1 MGVKVRKVKEKKVQ
15 RGVKKRKGMRMI
27 NPRRLLKNT
36 RRPLKNLRRPLKNPR
51 RPLKNPR
58 KPLKNPR
65 MEVRKKSLVRKM
77 TTPRTTMLLCLCP
90 LHKKREG
97 LDFTYT
103 YDQ

>member
-1 MGVKVRKVKEKKVQ
+1 MGKVKVRKVKEKKVQ
-15 RGVKKRKGMRMI
+15 RGEKKRKGMRVI

-36 RRPLKNLRRPLKNPR
+36 RRPLKNPRRPLKNPR

-58 KPLKNPR
+58 
-65 MEVRKKSLVRKM
+65 MVVRKKSLVRKM

-103 YDQ
+103 CDQ

>member
-1 MGVKVRKVKEKKVQ
+1 MGEKKVQ
-15 RGVKKRKGMRMI
+15 RGVKKRKGMRVI
-27 NPRRLLKNT
+27 NPRRLLKN
-36 RRPLKNLRRPLKNPR
+36 PRRPLKNPR

-58 KPLKNPR
+58 RPLKNPSRPLKNPR

-77 TTPRTTMLLCLCP
+77 TTLRTTMLLCLCP

-103 YDQ
+103 CDQ

>member
-1 MGVKVRKVKEKKVQ
+1 MGTKVKVRKVKEKKVQ
-15 RGVKKRKGMRMI
+15 RGVKKRKGMI

-36 RRPLKNLRRPLKNPR
+36 RRPLKNPRRPLKNPR

-58 KPLKNPR
+58 R
-65 MEVRKKSLVRKM
+65 VVRKKSLVRKM

-103 YDQ
+103 CDQ

>member
-1 MGVKVRKVKEKKVQ
+1 MGTKVKVRKVKEKKVQ
-15 RGVKKRKGMRMI
+15 RGVKKRKGMRVI

-36 RRPLKNLRRPLKNPR
+36 RRPLKNPRRPLKNPR

-58 KPLKNPR
+58 
-65 MEVRKKSLVRKM
+65 MVVRKKSLVRKM

>member
-1 MGVKVRKVKEKKVQ
+1 MGKVKVRKVKEKKVQ
-15 RGVKKRKGMRMI
+15 RGVKKRKGMRVI

-36 RRPLKNLRRPLKNPR
+36 RRPLKNPR

-65 MEVRKKSLVRKM
+65 MVVRKKSLVRKM

-103 YDQ
+103 CDQ